1 MYCYFFKIE
10 IHAYLLAAIDEDLLK
25 RQNELMEELNS
36 ALPAWLAVDK
46 KKTVMSE
53 NIQGPQQ

>member
-1 MYCYFFKIE
+1 VVFLIE
-10 IHAYLLAAIDEDLLK
+10 IHVYLLAAIDEDLLK

-53 NIQGPQQ
+53 NIQGPHQ